1 MTATP
6 NHALQRTAP
15 RVTARAFCERS
26 GSYIW
31 ASGVRATVGHA
42 PRHAPQSL
50 SLGSLGHMQRALSF
64 VAILPVTL
72 LMGCAYALPV
82 ASRQTDVKL
91 RVQTSHPEHHAVRVA
106 AIEPPSDYR
115 VPSDG
120 RVAFTV
126 PSFRHGCSVYLFGAI
141 KIADGTPEHL
151 RVIEVRRDERVL
163 RRFSLTQ
170 LTSLPED
177 ETGYRIVR
185 VGD

>member
-1 MTATP
+1 MGISRR
-6 NHALQRTAP
+6 NDQDRYGRGRTARFRKTIRHP
-15 RVTARAFCERS
+15 TSGWSVRRTRGGRAIRSPVT
-26 GSYIW
+26 
-31 ASGVRATVGHA
+31 
-42 PRHAPQSL
+42 
-50 SLGSLGHMQRALSF
+50 LGHMQRALSF